1 MSESLYPYY
10 ERELIFIRQLA
21 QDFARQYPAAAGRL
35 LLEPNRSIDPH
46 VERMIEGFALLSA
59 RIHHKLDDE
68 FPELTNALLDVL
80 YPHYLAPVPSM
91 AIVQFQLDA
100 ARGELPDGFT
110 IEKGSRLHTSRV
122 GNLACKYRTG
132 YPLTL
137 WPIELKFAR
146 LQAAPFPAGYQPP
159 PRTAAALR
167 LQFECVSQV
176 KFSDLSLD
184 RLRLYL
190 DGEAQV
196 VAHLYELLFNH
207 ALRVDFRPLDGPR
220 DARVLSFTPR
230 QTLSQVGFEADEGLL
245 PYPARSFIGYRLLSE
260 FFAFPSKF
268 LFLDLGGWKEAR
280 RAGLNKQV
288 EVVIYLGRS
297 GKIVEQGVDA
307 ATFALGCTPV
317 VNLFEQVAEP
327 INVNHTRHEYRVV
340 PDVAHPQGMEV
351 YAIDSVTSA
360 DPAAG
365 VSKEFVP
372 FYAFRHRRTPESQAA
387 FWYASRRP
395 SRLEGD
401 RGIDTYLALVD
412 HAFNPC
418 STSDITL
425 LVRTTCTNR
434 NLPNQL
440 QMAGDSALFELEA
453 AAPLARIRCLRS
465 PTSPLRPPLRRG
477 AYWGLISHLNL
488 NHLSISASAEGRE
501 ALQQILRLYDFSDP
515 AAGQQQMA
523 EVTQQLIEGITAVS
537 SSRVVGR
544 AGASSNSGFCR
555 GIEIKIEF
563 DEQMYIGTG
572 VFLFASVL
580 ERFLALYTSI
590 NSFSQLAAATRQR
603 EGIIKKWP
611 PRSGELQLL

>member
-1 MSESLYPYY
+1 MSEALYPYY

-46 VERMIEGFALLSA
+46 VERMIEAFSLLAA

-68 FPELTNALLDVL
+68 FPELTSALLDVL

-100 ARGELPDGFT
+100 ARGDLPDGFR

-146 LQAAPFPAGYQPP
+146 LQAAPFPAGFQPP

-167 LQFECVSQV
+167 LQFECVSQM

-184 RLRLYL
+184 TLRLYL

-220 DARVLSFTPR
+220 EASPLSFTPR
-230 QTLSQVGFEADEGLL
+230 QTLSQVGFESDEGLL

-268 LFLDLGGWKEAR
+268 LFLDLGGWNDAR
-280 RAGLNKQV
+280 RAGLNRQV

-307 ATFALGCTPV
+307 ATFAMGCTPV

-327 INVNHTRHEYRVV
+327 INVSQTRHEYRVV
-340 PDVAHPQGMEV
+340 PDVAHPLGMEV
-351 YAIDSVTSA
+351 YSIDSVSTA

-372 FYAFRHRRTPESQAA
+372 FYAFRHGRTPETQDA
-387 FWYASRRP
+387 FWYASRRL

-401 RGIDTYLALVD
+401 RGMDTFLTLVD
-412 HAFNPC
+412 HAF
-418 STSDITL
+418 STYAPADATL
-425 LVRTTCTNR
+425 VVRTTCTNR
-434 NLPNQL
+434 SLPNQL
-440 QMAGDSALFELEA
+440 QLAGESVLFELEA

-477 AYWGLISHLNL
+477 AHWGLVSHLNL
-488 NHLSISASAEGRE
+488 NHLSISASVEGRE

-523 EVTQQLIEGITAVS
+523 EVTRQLIEGITAVS

-544 AGASSNSGFCR
+544 AGSGGNSGFCR
-555 GIEIKIEF
+555 GIEIKVEF

-580 ERFLALYTSI
+580 ERFLALYASI
-590 NSFSQLAAATRQR
+590 NSFSQLVAVTRQR
-603 EGIIKKWP
+603 EGTIKKWP
-611 PRSGELQLL
+611 PRTGEQRLL